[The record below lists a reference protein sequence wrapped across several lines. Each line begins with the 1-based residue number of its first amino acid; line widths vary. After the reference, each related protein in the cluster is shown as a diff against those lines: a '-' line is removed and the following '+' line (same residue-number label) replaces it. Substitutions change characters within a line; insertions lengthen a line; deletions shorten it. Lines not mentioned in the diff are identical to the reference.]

1 MNPSVDLLYSPFM
14 TKIIALAIG
23 SLAGG
28 FARYYLAGAV
38 YRIFGTTF
46 PYGTLAVNLTG
57 CFLIGLFSV
66 LAEEKFLIGP
76 NGRLLL
82 MVGFCGAFTT
92 FSTFI
97 FETSNL
103 MKDGETLQTLL
114 NITLSVIAGFLVFRM
129 GILLGE
135 LI

>member
-1 MNPSVDLLYSPFM
+1 MNSFVDLLYIPSVV
-14 TKIIALAIG
+14 KIIALAIG

-38 YRIFGTTF
+38 YRILGTTF

-66 LAEEKFLIGP
+66 LAEERFLIGP

-97 FETSNL
+97 LETSHL

-129 GILLGE
+129 GMLLGE

>member
-1 MNPSVDLLYSPFM
+1 MNPFVDLLYIPFM
-14 TKIIALAIG
+14 VKIVALAIG

-129 GILLGE
+129 GVLLGE